1 MNCSILLL
9 RELRKLQMTHL
20 LTVVLPNFKSKNALR
35 KISTYR
41 LFGKRLFDILICL
54 ALAPIALPV
63 IAIFGLLVSN
73 DGGSAFF
80 NQTRVGKNG
89 RHFKCLKLRTM
100 RVDAEEHL
108 IEMCRVD
115 PEIRKEWELYQKLD
129 NDPRITKVGKILR
142 KTSLDELPQFLNV
155 LFGDMS
161 YFGPR
166 PFMPSQSALY
176 MNAGRQAYFE
186 MRPGISGVWQ
196 VSARNEST
204 FIERVEYDEAYY
216 NDMSLKLDLMLL
228 WKTFAV
234 VVQRKGK

>member
-1 MNCSILLL
+1 
-9 RELRKLQMTHL
+9 MTH
-20 LTVVLPNFKSKNALR
+20 
-35 KISTYR
+35 ISTEILPSIKRKVAPRKALVYR
-41 LFGKRLFDILICL
+41 LFGKRLFDILICV

-63 IAIFGLLVSN
+63 IAIFALVVRT

-80 NQTRVGKNG
+80 NQTRVGKEG

-129 NDPRITKVGKILR
+129 KDPRITKVGNILR

-176 MNAGRQAYFE
+176 MNAGGEAYFD
-186 MRPGISGVWQ
+186 MRPGISGAWQ

-204 FIERVEYDEAYY
+204 FVERVEYDESYY
-216 NDMSLKLDLMLL
+216 KDMSLKTDLALL

>member
-1 MNCSILLL
+1 V
-9 RELRKLQMTHL
+9 THIS
-20 LTVVLPNFKSKNALR
+20 TEVLPNLKSKVMPRKALM
-35 KISTYR
+35 YR
-41 LFGKRLFDILICL
+41 AFGKRLFDLLICM

-63 IAIFGLLVSN
+63 IGIFALLVRK
-73 DGGSAFF
+73 DGGSSFF
-80 NQTRVGKNG
+80 SQTRVGKNG

-108 IEMCRVD
+108 VEMCRVD

-129 NDPRITKVGKILR
+129 KDPRITKVGNILR

-155 LFGDMS
+155 FLGDMS

-166 PFMPSQSALY
+166 PFLPSQSALY
-176 MNAGRQAYFE
+176 LNAGGQAYFQ
-186 MRPGISGVWQ
+186 MRPGISGAWQ

-204 FIERVEYDEAYY
+204 FVERVEYDEAYY
-216 NDMSLKLDLMLL
+216 KDLSLKTDLTLL

-234 VVQRKGK
+234 VIQSNGK

>member
-1 MNCSILLL
+1 V
-9 RELRKLQMTHL
+9 THISSEI
-20 LTVVLPNFKSKNALR
+20 LPNLKSKASPR
-35 KISTYR
+35 KASAYR
-41 LFGKRLFDILICL
+41 SFGKRLFDILICM

-63 IAIFGLLVSN
+63 IAIFGLVVRK

-80 NQTRVGKNG
+80 NQTRVGKDG

-100 RVDAEEHL
+100 RVDAEDHL
-108 IEMCRVD
+108 IEMCRID

-129 NDPRITKVGKILR
+129 KDPRITKVGNILR

-176 MNAGRQAYFE
+176 MNAGGEAYFE
-186 MRPGISGVWQ
+186 MRPGISGAWQ

-204 FIERVEYDEAYY
+204 FIERVQYDEAYY
-216 NDMSLKLDLMLL
+216 KDMSLKTDLTLL

>member
-1 MNCSILLL
+1 V
-9 RELRKLQMTHL
+9 TH
-20 LTVVLPNFKSKNALR
+20 
-35 KISTYR
+35 ISTEILPGIKRKATPRKALAYR
-41 LFGKRLFDILICL
+41 LFGKRLFDILICV

-63 IAIFGLLVSN
+63 IAIFALVVRK
-73 DGGSAFF
+73 D
-80 NQTRVGKNG
+80 G

-129 NDPRITKVGKILR
+129 KDPRITKVGNILR

-176 MNAGRQAYFE
+176 LNAGGEAYFE
-186 MRPGISGVWQ
+186 MRPGISGAWQ

-204 FIERVEYDEAYY
+204 FVERVEYDEAYY
-216 NDMSLKLDLMLL
+216 KDMSLKTDLTLL
-228 WKTFAV
+228 LKTFAV

>member
-1 MNCSILLL
+1 
-9 RELRKLQMTHL
+9 MTH
-20 LTVVLPNFKSKNALR
+20 TSTEVLPSVRSKATPRKALV
-35 KISTYR
+35 YR

-63 IAIFGLLVSN
+63 IAIIGLLIRK

-80 NQTRVGKNG
+80 SQTRVGKNG

-100 RVDAEEHL
+100 RVDAEEYL
-108 IEMCRVD
+108 LEMCRID

-129 NDPRITKVGKILR
+129 KDPRITKIGNILR

-166 PFMPSQSALY
+166 PFLPSQSALY
-176 MNAGRQAYFE
+176 LNAGGEAYFK
-186 MRPGISGVWQ
+186 MNPGISGAWQ
-196 VSARNEST
+196 VSTRNEST

-216 NDMSLKLDLMLL
+216 KEMSFLTDITLL

-234 VVQRKGK
+234 VIQRKGK

>member
-1 MNCSILLL
+1 
-9 RELRKLQMTHL
+9 MTHIS
-20 LTVVLPNFKSKNALR
+20 TEILPNLKHKNTPRKALA
-35 KISTYR
+35 YR
-41 LFGKRLFDILICL
+41 LFGKRLFDILICM

-63 IAIFGLLVSN
+63 IAIFGLVVRM

-80 NQTRVGKNG
+80 NQTRVGKDG

-108 IEMCRVD
+108 IEMCRID

-129 NDPRITKVGKILR
+129 KDPRITKVGNILR

-176 MNAGRQAYFE
+176 MNAGGKAYFE
-186 MRPGISGVWQ
+186 MRPGISGAWQ

-204 FIERVEYDEAYY
+204 FVERVEYDEAYY
-216 NDMSLKLDLMLL
+216 KDMSLMTDLTLL

>member
-1 MNCSILLL
+1 
-9 RELRKLQMTHL
+9 MTHVSTEAL
-20 LTVVLPNFKSKNALR
+20 PGPKNKVVSQKALM
-35 KISTYR
+35 YR
-41 LFGKRLFDILICL
+41 LFGKRLFDLLICL

-63 IAIFGLLVSN
+63 IAVFALLVRK

-80 NQTRVGKNG
+80 SQTRVGKDG

-129 NDPRITKVGKILR
+129 KDPRITKVGNILR

-155 LFGDMS
+155 LLGDMS

-166 PFMPSQSALY
+166 PFLPSQSALY
-176 MNAGRQAYFE
+176 MNAGGQAYFE
-186 MRPGISGVWQ
+186 MRPGISGAWQ
-196 VSARNEST
+196 VSTRNEST
-204 FIERVEYDEAYY
+204 FVERVTYDEDYY
-216 NDMSLKLDLMLL
+216 NDMSLKTDLTLL

-234 VVQRKGK
+234 VLQSKGK